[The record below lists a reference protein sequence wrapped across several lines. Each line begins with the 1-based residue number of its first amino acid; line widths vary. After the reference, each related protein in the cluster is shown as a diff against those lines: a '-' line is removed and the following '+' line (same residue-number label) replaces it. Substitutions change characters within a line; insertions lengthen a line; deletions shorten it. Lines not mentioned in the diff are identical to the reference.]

1 MEAAA
6 AIRLVIR
13 EPLPEPLKLKSLID
27 SLQVTESIQYLFGQS
42 APFLLTVYFQYASIL
57 AEAGLVE
64 RAKAYIARLNA
75 LRMSLPGFK
84 PDITFISHVRY
95 FGERLACVQPL
106 RRSKAEPSD
115 RLLRTTEFTQPCE
128 KRHSRDLSLSRR
140 L

>member
-6 AIRLVIR
+6 AVRLVTR
-13 EPLPEPLKLKSLID
+13 EPLTEPLRLKSLID
-27 SLQVTESIQYLFGQS
+27 SLQTTEAIQYLLGENS
-42 APFLLTVYFQYASIL
+42 PYLLIVYFQYANIL
-57 AEAGLVE
+57 ADVGLVE

-106 RRSKAEPSD
+106 RRSKLESSD
-115 RLLRTTEFTQPCE
+115 LLRTTEFTQPGE